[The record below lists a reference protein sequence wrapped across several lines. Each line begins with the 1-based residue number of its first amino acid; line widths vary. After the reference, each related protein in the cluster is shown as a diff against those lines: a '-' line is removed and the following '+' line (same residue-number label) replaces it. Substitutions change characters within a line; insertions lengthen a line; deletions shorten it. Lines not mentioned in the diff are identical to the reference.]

1 MRKQQFLL
9 VVLLALTGMVSCSQ
23 QPAAAP
29 EQLTQFI
36 DQRIGTGGN
45 GHVFMGANVPS
56 GLVQAGPN
64 QYTRGWDWCSGYH
77 DSDSVIIGFGTMHL
91 SGTGIGCLGD
101 IALLPV
107 INAEQHE
114 VLFSHEDER
123 MHPGYYSVQLHQPK
137 VKVEMTATQRV
148 AFEKYS
154 AEDSLLLRLDLA
166 QCIGWDKMTDCHFEQ
181 ESPTLI
187 TGYRRST
194 GWANDRSTYF
204 VMEFSDSIGVNSLA
218 KVGEDGDSHGSI
230 AVIKAFS
237 SSNNPEELL
246 VKIALSPTSV
256 EGAKAN
262 MQAELPHWDF
272 DRVVREADEA
282 WNSELSR
289 IRIKTDD
296 VEVKKIFYT
305 SMYHLLTAPS
315 VFCDVNGDYR
325 GADGQ
330 NHHGDFTNY
339 TTLSLWDTYRAAH
352 PLMTLIMPDRQRDFA
367 ETFLHICEQQGDL
380 PVWHLM
386 GNETDCMVGNPG
398 MAVLA
403 DLTLKGFVGDRQRA
417 LDAMKQTAQRDDR
430 SLGLLKQYGYIP
442 YDLEPSNETVAKALE
457 YCLAEDGLARV
468 AKELGAKEDYQYYF
482 DRSRSYKKY
491 FDPATGFMRALGS
504 DGKFREP
511 FDPIRVIHRAD
522 DYTEGNAW
530 QYTWLVPHDVH
541 GLVSCFGGKEPF
553 LEKFDRFFVTEG
565 DMGEEASPDISGF
578 IGQYAHGNEP
588 SHHII
593 YMYNYV
599 GQPWKAAPLLRKVMC
614 EMYTTGR
621 DGLIGNEDVG
631 QMSAWYILSSVGL
644 YQVEPAGGRFI
655 IGSPIVDEAV
665 LNVGRSRTFTV
676 RAINNSHENIFVQ
689 SARLNGKEYTKSYI
703 DYADIAS
710 GGVLELQMGSQP
722 SEWGTA
728 EEDCP

>member
-1 MRKQQFLL
+1 MKKQII
-9 VVLLALTGMVSCSQ
+9 LLAALAAIMGMSSCGTQTSTGKQNLTMFV
-23 QPAAAP
+23 
-29 EQLTQFI
+29 

-56 GLVQAGPN
+56 GLVQVGPS

-77 DSDSVIIGFGTMHL
+77 DSDSVLIGFGTMHL

-107 INAEQHE
+107 TNADQHD
-114 VLFSHEDER
+114 VIFSHDDEN
-123 MHPGYYSVQLHQPK
+123 MEPGYYSVHLWKPN
-137 VKVEMTATQRV
+137 VTVELTATQRV
-148 AFEKYS
+148 AMYKFTTIPRG
-154 AEDSLLLRLDLA
+154 DVDLPDTLLLRLDLA
-166 QCIGWDKMTDCHFEQ
+166 QCIGWDKMTECHYTQ

-194 GWANDRSTYF
+194 GWAADRYTF
-204 VMEFSDSIGVNSLA
+204 FSM
-218 KVGEDGDSHGSI
+218 
-230 AVIKAFS
+230 AFS
-237 SSNNPEELL
+237 EPVDVLEGSNDTLALIRPQTQEGNDQLI
-246 VKIALSPTSV
+246 VKTALSPVSI

-262 MQAELPHWDF
+262 MLAEADHWDF
-272 DRVVREADEA
+272 DRVVSEADEA
-282 WNSELSR
+282 WNRELSR
-289 IRIKTDD
+289 ITIKTNDD
-296 VEVKKIFYT
+296 EVRTIFYT
-305 SMYHLLTAPS
+305 AMYHLLTAPS

-325 GADGQ
+325 GADGKVY
-330 NHHGDFTNY
+330 HGDFTNY

-352 PLMTLIMPDRQRDFA
+352 PLMTLIMPDKQRDFA
-367 ETFLHICEQQGDL
+367 ETFLNICQQQGDL

-403 DLTLKGFVGDRQRA
+403 DLTLKGFVDNPQQA
-417 LDAMKQTAQRDDR
+417 LDAMKQTALRDDR

-442 YDLEPSNETVAKALE
+442 YDLEPTNETVAKALE
-457 YCLAEDGLARV
+457 YCLAEDGAARV
-468 AKELGAKEDYQYYF
+468 AKKLGADDDYRFFYE
-482 DRSRSYKKY
+482 RSRSYSKY
-491 FDPATGFMRALGS
+491 FDPATGFMRAVDSKGQ
-504 DGKFREP
+504 FREP

-541 GLVSCFGGKEPF
+541 GLINLFGGNDAF
-553 LEKFDRFFVTEG
+553 LAKFDSLFTTEG

-593 YMYNYV
+593 YMYNYA
-599 GQPWKAAPLLRKVMC
+599 GQPWKAAPLLRKVMN
-614 EMYTTGR
+614 EMYTTR
-621 DGLIGNEDVG
+621 ADGLIGNEDVG

-655 IGSPIVDEAV
+655 IGSPVVDEAV
-665 LNVGRSRTFTV
+665 LNVGNNRTFTIQ
-676 RAINNSHENIFVQ
+676 AKDNSRENIYVQ
-689 SARLNGKEYTKSYI
+689 SATLNGKPYTKSYI
-703 DYADIAS
+703 DYADIMA
-710 GGVLELQMGSQP
+710 GGTLQLQMGPKP
-722 SEWGTA
+722 SDWGTA
-728 EEDCP
+728 EEDIP